1 MVPHVFINNE
11 SHREGRE
18 EDSVFPL
25 RYHLH
30 ETLDLLDTSKE
41 NDIGLPVS
49 KYCINKTAHSNYQ
62 SGCGRIWRLQAFAS
76 PFLYSELISVHL
88 SYQNIAISCD
98 YPGRF

>member
-1 MVPHVFINNE
+1 MFVCFGATCFIDNE

-41 NDIGLPVS
+41 ILGSQYRNIVLTKQPILTISPAVDVYGDFKL
-49 KYCINKTAHSNYQ
+49 
-62 SGCGRIWRLQAFAS
+62 LQVLFFIRKL
-76 PFLYSELISVHL
+76 FLFI
-88 SYQNIAISCD
+88 
-98 YPGRF
+98 